1 MERKEGA
8 VVSSRELL
16 CPSDTPGGSDMIDV
30 SVPWVGGGGVA
41 LHILSLSVRMR
52 SIHLPHIKLRGLSHV
67 TDDFPPMNPSL
78 SGQFKRGID

>member
-1 MERKEGA
+1 MRTNQRLELLCGEEGRSG

-41 LHILSLSVRMR
+41 PHILSLSVRMR
-52 SIHLPHIKLRGLSHV
+52 SVPSAPHKTAWLKSCNR
-67 TDDFPPMNPSL
+67 
-78 SGQFKRGID
+78 